1 MNSPGRTAG
10 FTLLELLVV
19 IGLIAGLSFVLIS
32 GLGGGGKSAA
42 LQSAQATLANLLM
55 AARMKAMATGQPARV
70 LVQIDPASP
79 DASSRYLRYLVLQVA
94 NGGNWD
100 TQTDA
105 YLPDGVGLL
114 PRDIATP
121 ANLMAPG
128 KTWTRPSDGSALRS
142 TALRAVIVS
151 FPDAEVA
158 LAINSSTTE
167 RWAAIK
173 FTAAGTTQNSSDLIL
188 ASLVRLAPATFQAGE
203 SPVQFDNPDNVRG
216 LSLSSYGVPTLINS
230 RASY

>member
-79 DASSRYLRYLVLQVA
+79 DASSRYLRYLV
-94 NGGNWD
+94 
-100 TQTDA
+100 
-105 YLPDGVGLL
+105 
-114 PRDIATP
+114 
-121 ANLMAPG
+121 
-128 KTWTRPSDGSALRS
+128 
-142 TALRAVIVS
+142 
-151 FPDAEVA
+151 
-158 LAINSSTTE
+158 
-167 RWAAIK
+167 
-173 FTAAGTTQNSSDLIL
+173 
-188 ASLVRLAPATFQAGE
+188 
-203 SPVQFDNPDNVRG
+203 
-216 LSLSSYGVPTLINS
+216 
-230 RASY
+230 